1 MTLCKNNSVLHNVSF
16 NNLNT
21 ATRRSPLS
29 PLILYFTSLYIVYI
43 HFKFKTVKRN
53 KPCGEGGGNKIGK
66 ILKSANQTGK
76 IYQTLS
82 EFVKKGK

>member
-53 KPCGEGGGNKIGK
+53 KPCWNKIGE